1 MVSGL
6 VIILSLITVYAV
18 YRQKNKLLKTTLT
31 ATSNIPLINPDNITA
46 IYLVLVFSAFF
57 GIVSVDKEG
66 FGRVIVGHTIMTFAL
81 WNFANVTRSEKFNN
95 NLFEASQ
102 DLKFIQKFV
111 HDLKLI

>member
-46 IYLVLVFSAFF
+46 I
-57 GIVSVDKEG
+57 
-66 FGRVIVGHTIMTFAL
+66 T
-81 WNFANVTRSEKFNN
+81 
-95 NLFEASQ
+95 
-102 DLKFIQKFV
+102 
-111 HDLKLI
+111 